1 MTFAKETLPVLIFA
15 TASPSDEVDPIWWLV
30 ALWCYLPA
38 GVASLV
44 ALGSSFRREKMLR
57 IFSPRRFVILSILL
71 SIFPI
76 CFGAYIHHIDFVALA
91 SDGTPASKPL
101 WKTLM
106 FVSLPVITSFVAL
119 AVLRAGRHGQQQGEQ
134 GGDGDSEPAV

>member
-1 MTFAKETLPVLIFA
+1 MNLAKETLPVLILA

-30 ALWCYLPA
+30 ALWCFIPA

-44 ALGSSFRREKMLR
+44 ALGSSFCREKMHR
-57 IFSPRRFVILSILL
+57 IFSSRRFVILSILL

-76 CFGAYIHHIDFVALA
+76 CFSAYIHHIDFVAVA

-119 AVLRAGRHGQQQGEQ
+119 AVSIAGRRRQQQGEQ
-134 GGDGDSEPAV
+134 GDAEEAV